1 MLVYICCAGG
11 ATSSLFC
18 KKIGDASKVPTT
30 VEDIFTVLKNYDEY
44 DNKYEIILAYGPAEF
59 LKERC
64 IREYNLGEK
73 ISSIWIAPQERF
85 YVADNSKKYL
95 QSIIPR

>member
-1 MLVYICCAGG
+1 MCIR
-11 ATSSLFC
+11 
-18 KKIGDASKVPTT
+18 DR
-30 VEDIFTVLKNYDEY
+30 
-44 DNKYEIILAYGPAEF
+44 AEF

-85 YVADNSKKYL
+85 MLPTIQKIFAKYNTPVAAIDMRTFGTMNGAKALALSL
-95 QSIIPR
+95 IHIFLLS

>member
-1 MLVYICCAGG
+1 MDFETGQY
-11 ATSSLFC
+11 
-18 KKIGDASKVPTT
+18 
-30 VEDIFTVLKNYDEY
+30 
-44 DNKYEIILAYGPAEF
+44 PAEF

-85 YVADNSKKYL
+85 MLPTIQKIFAKYNTPVAAIDMRTFGTMNGAKAL
-95 QSIIPR
+95 ADILAL